1 MGWFVFFLQN
11 VYSVPF
17 FFLREESTPGKRVND
32 AVLSKTDK
40 SKCSCISVLFKQ
52 EG

>member
-1 MGWFVFFLQN
+1 MGWVLFFFLQN
-11 VYSVPF
+11 VYSVP
-17 FFLREESTPGKRVND
+17 FLREESTPGKRVND

-52 EG
+52 G